1 MSAGF
6 EILRKPTSSVYKGR
20 YTLLFRILLNGRSSV
35 LLTFRIF
42 TTFNPENSNPPIPE
56 HLISTFSPSKSEFL
70 NPANPLAPRSDPASL
85 FANSSYFDSYGDV
98 TSSKVRI
105 LEANAPSSSWTSKIP
120 REIAG
125 ISIKMWSIG
134 LGLLLLLIGTIVSCI
149 RCCEWSTF
157 DPFASRTST
166 SFRETLVC
174 SVAVISKLLCVED
187 LPSVFITLL

>member
-1 MSAGF
+1 VIRLEAPF
-6 EILRKPTSSVYKGR
+6 
-20 YTLLFRILLNGRSSV
+20 TLLFRILLNGRLSV
-35 LLTFRIF
+35 LRTSQTF
-42 TTFNPENSNPPIPE
+42 TPFNPENSNPSSPE
-56 HLISTFSPSKSEFL
+56 HSTSTFRPSKSEFL
-70 NPANPLAPRSDPASL
+70 NPSNPPAPRSDPASL

-149 RCCEWSTF
+149 RCCEWPTF
-157 DPFASRTST
+157 APFASQTST
-166 SFRETLVC
+166 SFRELA
-174 SVAVISKLLCVED
+174 SLSLKR
-187 LPSVFITLL
+187 